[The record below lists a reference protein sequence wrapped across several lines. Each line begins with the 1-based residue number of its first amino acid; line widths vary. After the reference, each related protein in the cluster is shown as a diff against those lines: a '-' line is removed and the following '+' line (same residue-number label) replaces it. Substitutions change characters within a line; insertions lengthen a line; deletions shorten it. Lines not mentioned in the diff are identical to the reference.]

1 MSGLFYAILWLF
13 FNFFGR
19 VFLQYRTIGKEHIPR
34 KGGVLFAAN
43 HSSYSDIPLLGC
55 GIPRRVAYMGR
66 ATLFPN
72 RFFNWALRS
81 LGWIPLKT
89 DRIDRKAFGEA
100 ISLIKEGKP
109 VVIFPEGT
117 RSPDGQLRKG
127 KPGIG
132 VLVAE
137 TQCQV
142 IPAYISG
149 TRQVLPM
156 GSSRLRFHPVTIH
169 FGEPMVFSFSP
180 GERPREFY
188 DFVSNAVMTRIAE
201 LGQVPYPYK
210 QDKPESLNSTSQPS
224 NAEDEAGNL
233 C

>member
-13 FNFFGR
+13 FNGFGR
-19 VFLQYRTIGKEHIPR
+19 LFLRYRTIGKEHIPR
-34 KGGVLFAAN
+34 TGGVLFAAN
-43 HSSYSDIPLLGC
+43 HASYSDIPLLGC
-55 GIPRRVAYMGR
+55 GIPRRVAFLGR

-72 RFFNWALRS
+72 RFFNWALRC

-117 RSPDGQLRKG
+117 RSQDGHLKKG

-132 VLVAE
+132 VIVAE
-137 TQCQV
+137 TQCPV

-149 TRQVLPM
+149 SRQVLPM

-169 FGEPMVFSFSP
+169 FGEPMDFSSSP
-180 GERPREFY
+180 GERPRAYYE
-188 DFVSNAVMTRIAE
+188 DVSTAVMTRIAE

-210 QDKPESLNSTSQPS
+210 QESTNSGSQPS
-224 NAEDEAGNL
+224 NAEDEAGNF

>member
-1 MSGLFYAILWLF
+1 VSGLVYAILWLF
-13 FNFFGR
+13 FNLFSR
-19 VFLQYRTIGKEHIPR
+19 VFLQYRITGQEHIPR

-43 HSSYSDIPLLGC
+43 HASYSDIPLLGC
-55 GIPRRVAYMGR
+55 GIPRRVAYLGR

-100 ISLIKEGKP
+100 ISLINAGKP

-117 RSPDGQLRKG
+117 RSQDGNLKKG

-132 VLVAE
+132 VIVAE

-149 TRQVLPM
+149 SREVLPI
-156 GSSRLRFHPVTIH
+156 GSTRLRLHPVRIH
-169 FGEPMVFSFSP
+169 FGEPMVFSSSP
-180 GERPREFY
+180 GKRSREFY
-188 DFVSNAVMTRIAE
+188 DYVSSRVMTRIAE
-201 LGQVPYPYK
+201 LGEVPYPFK
-210 QDKPESLNSTSQPS
+210 DESFKSASRSS
-224 NAEDEAGNL
+224 NAEDEAGNF

>member
-1 MSGLFYAILWLF
+1 MSGLFYGILWVLF
-13 FNFFGR
+13 YVFSR
-19 VFLQYRTIGKEHIPR
+19 VFLRYRTIGKEHIPR

-43 HSSYSDIPLLGC
+43 HASYTDIPLLGC
-55 GIPRRVAYMGR
+55 GIPRRVAFLGR

-72 RFFNWALRS
+72 RFFNWALRF

-100 ISLIKEGKP
+100 ISLIKAGRP

-117 RSPDGQLRKG
+117 RSQDGHLKKG

-132 VLVAE
+132 VIVAE
-137 TQCQV
+137 THCQV

-149 TRQVLPM
+149 SYKVLPM
-156 GSSRLRFHPVTIH
+156 GSTRLRLHPVTIH
-169 FGEPMVFSFSP
+169 FGEPMDFSSSSH
-180 GERPREFY
+180 ERPREFY
-188 DFVSNAVMTRIAE
+188 EYVSSTVMTRIAE
-201 LGQVPYPYK
+201 LGQVPYPYRQK
-210 QDKPESLNSTSQPS
+210 QIKSPSQSS
-224 NAEDEAGNL
+224 NAEDEAGNY

>member
-1 MSGLFYAILWLF
+1 MSGLFYGILWLF
-13 FNFFGR
+13 FNLFSR
-19 VFLQYRTIGKEHIPR
+19 VFLRYRTTGQEHIPR
-34 KGGVLFAAN
+34 KGGVLIAAN
-43 HSSYSDIPLLGC
+43 HASYSDIPLLGC
-55 GIPRRVAYMGR
+55 GIPRRVTFLGR

-100 ISLIKEGKP
+100 ISLINDGKP

-117 RSPDGQLRKG
+117 RSQDGHLQKG

-132 VLVAE
+132 VIVAE
-137 TQCQV
+137 TQCPV

-149 TRQVLPM
+149 SRSVLPM
-156 GSSRLRFHPVTIH
+156 GSTRLRLHPVTIH
-169 FGEPMVFSFSP
+169 FGEPIVFSSSP

-188 DFVSNAVMTRIAE
+188 GYVSTTVMTRIAE
-201 LGQVPYPYK
+201 LGQVPYPYQK
-210 QDKPESLNSTSQPS
+210 ESLKSASQPS

-233 C
+233 